1 VQNLT
6 WINFPPKLGKNQK
19 KNGDHMTHATHAE
32 ASSPPIL
39 KKVTF
44 ADIGA
49 ALRAGISDFR
59 RAPAFGLFFSAL
71 MVIGGNLISL
81 ELAVQGRE
89 YWVIPLALGFPLLAP
104 FLAVGLYE
112 VSRRLE
118 TGEPLEWPAILG
130 VVVDQRH
137 RQIPS
142 MAMMMIMFFMFWVFL
157 AHLVFAIFMGL
168 QPMTNIITNWQ
179 DTLFT
184 RNGLTMLAVGTLIGA
199 VLAFML
205 FALTAVS
212 LPMLLDREID
222 FITAMINSFKLVEQN
237 LVPMLG
243 WGLLISVAVLVAMLP
258 YFLGLFLVLPVVAH
272 ATWHL
277 YRRAVTYDD

>member
-1 VQNLT
+1 
-6 WINFPPKLGKNQK
+6 
-19 KNGDHMTHATHAE
+19 MTYTIHPE

-39 KKVTF
+39 KQITF
-44 ADIGA
+44 SDIGA
-49 ALRAGISDFR
+49 ALRAGMKDFR
-59 RAPAFGLFFSAL
+59 RAPAFGLFFAAV
-71 MVIGGNLISL
+71 MVIGGNLIWL

-89 YWVIPLALGFPLLAP
+89 YWVIPLALGFPLVAP

-118 TGEPLEWPAILG
+118 QGEALDWGGILG
-130 VVVDQRH
+130 VVFAQRH
-137 RQIPS
+137 RQLPS
-142 MAMMMIMFFMFWVFL
+142 MAMMMIMFFMLWVFI

-168 QPMTNIITNWQ
+168 QPMTNVITNWQ
-179 DTLFT
+179 DTLLT
-184 RNGLTMLAVGTLIGA
+184 RNGLTMLAVGTLAGT

-205 FALTAVS
+205 FALTAIS
-212 LPMLLDREID
+212 LPMLLDREMD

-243 WGLLISVAVLVAMLP
+243 WGLLIAVLLLIGMLP
-258 YFLGLFLVLPVVAH
+258 FFLGLFLVVPVVAH

-277 YRRAVTYDD
+277 YRRAVEFDD